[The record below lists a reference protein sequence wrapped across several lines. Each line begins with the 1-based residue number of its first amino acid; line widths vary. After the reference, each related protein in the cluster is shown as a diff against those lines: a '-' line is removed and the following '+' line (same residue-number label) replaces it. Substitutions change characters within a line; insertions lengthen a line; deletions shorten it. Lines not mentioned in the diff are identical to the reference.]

1 MKNYYYMW
9 VGISEAIR
17 LLSTCLLLISRS
29 KTLIIEFINKEKCSL
44 IPRDSLVLDTAHNT
58 MSAEGDTKTNID
70 SDMPEDT
77 KISTKTTGGNNGS
90 PKSTDGDVG
99 KAMLV

>member
-1 MKNYYYMW
+1 
-9 VGISEAIR
+9 
-17 LLSTCLLLISRS
+17 
-29 KTLIIEFINKEKCSL
+29 
-44 IPRDSLVLDTAHNT
+44 

-99 KAMLV
+99 KAFYEGLAGLIFFLLALRFRKQFHQKPFA